1 MGKCQN
7 LCGNPAEGTLDL
19 KILGPTPFCRN
30 CAERYL
36 RVKKKHQGEGQKP
49 GQWREASMFDEWSQ
63 WLQQRAQKG
72 QLGTGGDKDLYD
84 FAQDYG
90 ISEHGIEKLRRY
102 LFGAYKPGDGWMR
115 VYEERKKNLNK
126 QRKKN
131 PFPWPKEKDDK
142 PKKAASRKEAWM
154 GWGPTVAER
163 QHKVDGWEWDKRM
176 SAYIATKQPENF
188 TCKCGAKLPVPSYT
202 NCKCGKIWNS
212 YVIGTG
218 GENRQAAVE
227 KFMCREVPVRENVIV
242 AGKKEADCKC
252 WKGYERVPGTKPCA
266 EGSCRKCDS
275 HREAMRRHASGKAR
289 YVLLPH
295 WDTDEAFRILMQ
307 HAQDMGSR
315 TALQV
320 TPELM
325 EQAHKGGFTLHD
337 HVGDAPTEGYMVSLD
352 KNTEHSMPI
361 ADLRPEHIQAFVDKH
376 ADRLGS
382 PGNYL
387 GGWLD
392 GGKFYLDISSHIPD
406 LNRATGAAV
415 RNKQLGI
422 YDLGKGRTIDTEE
435 AGYLTGHPG
444 VVGRR
449 NRGTAHS
456 AQGRSASGGQRAARG
471 SRVTAAGKD
480 RCPACGRGIRSY
492 DLSGTEDH
500 KGQKWCKGCLP
511 DGIKQQ
517 MKKSNLLDAVS
528 TKVAGDEDEDDY
540 ASAAWPSDHHPDTG
554 NKLKSTPDDWHRRD
568 KNQRWTGKA

>member
-1 MGKCQN
+1 MAGKAEKQEGRRKAWWLPKRLSRTAGEGLGNCQN

-36 RVKKKHQGEGQKP
+36 KVKQKHQGEGQKP
-49 GQWREASMFDEWSQ
+49 GQWREASMFDEWGRWIQ
-63 WLQQRAQKG
+63 ERAQKG

-84 FAQDYG
+84 FANDYG
-90 ISEHGIEKLRRY
+90 IGEQGIERLRRY
-102 LFGAYKPGDGWMR
+102 LFGAHKPGDGWLR
-115 VYEERKKNLNK
+115 VYEERKKNLDR

-131 PFPWPKEKDDK
+131 PFPWPKDKKDEN
-142 PKKAASRKEAWM
+142 KKAASRKEAWT
-154 GWGPTVAER
+154 GWGPIQAAR
-163 QHKVDGWEWDKRM
+163 HHDAPGWEWNERM
-176 SAYIATKQPENF
+176 SAYMTTSKPDNF
-188 TCKCGAKLPVPSYT
+188 TCKCGAKLAVPGYH
-202 NCKCGKIWNS
+202 NCKCGKIWNA

-218 GENRQAAVE
+218 GENRQATVE

-242 AGKKEADCKC
+242 AGK
-252 WKGYERVPGTKPCA
+252 
-266 EGSCRKCDS
+266 RKV
-275 HREAMRRHASGKAR
+275 ASSGAR
-289 YVLLPH
+289 YILLPH
-295 WDTDEAFRILMQ
+295 WDTDEAHRILMQ
-307 HAQDMGSR
+307 HAQEMGHH

-325 EQAHKGGFTLHD
+325 EHAHQGGFTLHD
-337 HVGDAPTEGYMVSLD
+337 HVGDAPTDGYMVSLD

-376 ADRLGS
+376 VDKLGQQ
-382 PGNYL
+382 GNYL

-422 YDLGKGRTIDTEE
+422 YDLGKGRTINTEE

-456 AQGRSASGGQRAARG
+456 AQGRPASGGQRAARG
-471 SRVTAAGKD
+471 SRVTTAGKD
-480 RCPACGRGIRSY
+480 NCPSCGRGIRSY

-517 MKKSNLLDAVS
+517 MKESNLLDAVS
-528 TKVAGDEDEDDY
+528 TRVAGGEDEDDY

>member
-1 MGKCQN
+1 M
-7 LCGNPAEGTLDL
+7 CGNPAEGTIDL
-19 KILGPTPFCRN
+19 KILGPTPFCRG
-30 CAERYL
+30 CAERYFK
-36 RVKKKHQGEGQKP
+36 VKQRHQGEGQKP
-49 GQWREASMFDEWSQ
+49 GQWREASMFDEWQ
-63 WLQQRAQKG
+63 NWVQQRAQQG

-84 FAQDYG
+84 FANDYG
-90 ISEHGIEKLRRY
+90 IGEHGIEKLRRY
-102 LFGAYKPGDGWMR
+102 LFGAYQPGDGWKR
-115 VYEERKKNLNK
+115 LYDER
-126 QRKKN
+126 RKDHKRNQDKN
-131 PFPWPKEKDDK
+131 PFPWPKKDEDK

-163 QHKVDGWEWDKRM
+163 QHKVDGWEWDKRL
-176 SAYIATKQPENF
+176 SAYVATDVPDTF
-188 TCKCGAKLPVPSYT
+188 ACKCGAKLKVPSYT

-227 KFMCREVPVRENVIV
+227 KYLCREVPVRDNVIV
-242 AGKKEADCKC
+242 AGK
-252 WKGYERVPGTKPCA
+252 
-266 EGSCRKCDS
+266 RKK
-275 HREAMRRHASGKAR
+275 ASSTAR
-289 YVLLPH
+289 YILLPH
-295 WDTDEAFRILMQ
+295 WDADEAFRILHH
-307 HAQDMGSR
+307 HARDMGHH

-325 EQAHKGGFTLHD
+325 DHAHKGGFTLHD
-337 HVGDAPTEGYMVSLD
+337 HVGDAPTSGYMVSLD

-376 ADRLGS
+376 ASHLGK

-392 GGKFYLDISSHIPD
+392 GGRFYLDISSHVPD

-422 YDLGKGRTIDTEE
+422 YDLGKGRTMNTEE

-444 VVGRR
+444 VVGKR

-456 AQGRSASGGQRAARG
+456 PQGRPAEGGQRAARS
-471 SRVTAAGKD
+471 SRSAASD
-480 RCPACGRGIRSY
+480 SCPACGRGIRGY
-492 DLSGTEDH
+492 DLSGVADH
-500 KGQKWCKGCLP
+500 KGQKWCAGCLP
-511 DGIKQQ
+511 DGIKKQ
-517 MKKSNLLDAVS
+517 MESERDTKRKGNLLDAVA
-528 TKVAGDEDEDDY
+528 TKVDADDDD
-540 ASAAWPSDHHPDTG
+540 ADFAAAAWPSDHHPDSG